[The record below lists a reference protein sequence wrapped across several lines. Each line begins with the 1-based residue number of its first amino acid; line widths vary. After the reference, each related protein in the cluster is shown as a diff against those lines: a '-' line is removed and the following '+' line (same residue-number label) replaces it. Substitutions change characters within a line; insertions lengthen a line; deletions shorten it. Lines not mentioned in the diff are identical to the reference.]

1 MAIVRLRYAHS
12 DPIFHR
18 VRAKVIAAGTS
29 DAVGY
34 LVSGRADVGFV
45 PITHASQHCDALT
58 LIPRLAIYSVGE
70 IISVRVFRGRGRGYA
85 AVSETS
91 VGYRA
96 AKLLLGAELSRV
108 EDPYSALDMYGGVLV
123 IGDEALRMVD
133 RGFEHMY
140 DIGELW
146 EARLRIPLVYA
157 VLVARRG
164 VPRDV
169 VERYVEEMENSIAS
183 FYDHPELVIAS
194 ASARIG
200 VSRELLERYYMRVK
214 YFINSAVTDA
224 MRREAE
230 LLGLDPCLF
239 TT

>member
-1 MAIVRLRYAHS
+1 MAVVRLRYAHS
-12 DPIFHR
+12 DPIFHH
-18 VRAKVIAAGTS
+18 VRFKVVPAGTG
-29 DAVGY
+29 DAVMH
-34 LVSGRADVGFV
+34 LTSGRADLGFV
-45 PITHASQHCDALT
+45 PITHAAQHCGALT
-58 LIPRLAIYSVGE
+58 LVPRLAIYSVGE
-70 IISVRVFRGRGRGYA
+70 VISVRVFRGRGRGYA

-96 AKLLLGAELSRV
+96 ARLLLGVELSRV
-108 EDPYSALDMYGGVLV
+108 EDPYSALDLYGGVLV

-133 RGFEHMY
+133 RGFGHVY

-146 EARLRIPLVYA
+146 EARTRIPLVYA

-164 VPRDV
+164 VPNNV

-183 FYDHPELVIAS
+183 FYDNPELVIAS

-214 YFINSAVTDA
+214 YFTNSAVMDA

-230 LLGLDPCLF
+230 LLGLDTCLF
-239 TT
+239 TA

>member
-1 MAIVRLRYAHS
+1 MTIVRLRYAHS

-18 VRAKVIAAGTS
+18 VRAKVITAGTG
-29 DAVGY
+29 DAAEY
-34 LVSGRADVGFV
+34 LVSGVADLGFV
-45 PITHASQHCDALT
+45 PITHATRHCGALT
-58 LIPRLAIYSVGE
+58 LVPRLAIYSVGE
-70 IISVRVFRGRGRGYA
+70 IISVRVFRGKGRGYA

-96 AKLLLGAELSRV
+96 ARLLLGVELSRV
-108 EDPYSALDMYGGVLV
+108 EDPYSALDLYGGVLV

-133 RGFEHMY
+133 RGLEHMY

-146 EARLRIPLVYA
+146 EARLRMPLVYA
-157 VLVARRG
+157 VLAARKG
-164 VPRDV
+164 VPHNV

-183 FYDHPELVIAS
+183 FYDDPELVIAS
-194 ASARIG
+194 TSARIG
-200 VSRELLERYYMRVK
+200 VSRGLLERYYMHVK
-214 YFINSAVTDA
+214 YFINSTVMDA

-230 LLGLDPCLF
+230 LLGLDTCLF